1 MRRAALPALA
11 ALSAILLLGA
21 ASDPSERLADPAKEA
36 RARHLFEGFR
46 CVVCQNESIDDSEAD
61 LAHDLRQVIRGQVAQ
76 GRSDEEIRRFMVA
89 RYGEFILLKPPFSP
103 GNAALWL
110 APAVVLLGGA
120 LLIFARLRKPPAPEA
135 ALTSEEEAKLR
146 SLVQEEQL

>member
-1 MRRAALPALA
+1 MSRVTLPAIA
-11 ALSAILLLGA
+11 ALSAVLLLGA

-36 RARHLFEGFR
+36 RARHLFQGFR

-61 LAHDLRQVIRGQVAQ
+61 LAHDLRQVIRRKVAE

-89 RYGEFILLKPPFSP
+89 RYGEFILLKPGFSP

-110 APAVVLLGGA
+110 APLAVLLAGGV
-120 LLIFARLRKPPAPEA
+120 LIFVRVRKPEGPEA

-146 SLVQEEQL
+146 SLVQEDQL

>member
-110 APAVVLLGGA
+110 APVVVLLGGA

>member
-1 MRRAALPALA
+1 MALPALA
-11 ALSAILLLGA
+11 ALSAVLLIGA
-21 ASDPSERLADPAKEA
+21 ASDPSERLADPAREA
-36 RARHLFEGFR
+36 RARRLFEGFR

-61 LAHDLRQVIRGQVAQ
+61 LAHDLRQVIRGQVTA
-76 GRSDEEIRRFMVA
+76 GRSDAEIRRFMVA
-89 RYGEFILLKPPFSP
+89 RYGEFILLKPRFNP

-110 APAVVLLGGA
+110 APIVVLLGGG
-120 LLIFARLRKPPAPEA
+120 LLIFSRLRKPPAAEA